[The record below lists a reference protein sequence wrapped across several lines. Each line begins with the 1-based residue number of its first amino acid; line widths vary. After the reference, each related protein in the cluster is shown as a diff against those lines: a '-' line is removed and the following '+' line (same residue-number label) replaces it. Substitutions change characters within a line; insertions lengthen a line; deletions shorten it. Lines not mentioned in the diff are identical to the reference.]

1 MKRKNLN
8 ETILL
13 SHGGGGEEM
22 NRLIN
27 ETIFA
32 AFDNEILRANNDSA
46 ILNLN
51 LDDLNLDARPNFD
64 RAAASSALNSAASS
78 SCELAFSTDS
88 FVVTPLFFNGGDIG
102 KIAVCGTVNDLAMV
116 GAKPLFLSC
125 ALIIEE
131 GLSLSELR
139 RILDSMASTARSCGV
154 RIVCGDT
161 KVVPR
166 GKCDKIFINTSGIG
180 RILQPA
186 RVQNIK
192 AGAKILLS
200 GDIGRHG
207 AVILAARDEIALS
220 SELQSDCKPLCAA
233 VEKLILQGVKIQ
245 AMRDATRGGLSA
257 VLNEFAS
264 SGGLEFLVREE
275 DIKISD
281 EVVGVCEL
289 LGFEPYELAN
299 EGTFVAIVEDDAE
312 ADRALEILREFDANA
327 AIIGEVREVGHG
339 GGEFEGSS
347 TLKLSAQDE
356 FAGASV
362 MDAASE
368 NRAGQFQ
375 APHAA
380 KGRVI
385 LQNAYGSQRFLELP
399 KGELLPRIC

>member
-1 MKRKNLN
+1 MN

-22 NRLIN
+22 NKLIN

-51 LDDLNLDARPNFD
+51 LDDLNLDAGAGFD
-64 RAAASSALNSAASS
+64 RAANSALNSASS
-78 SCELAFSTDS
+78 SGELAFSTDS

-166 GKCDKIFINTSGIG
+166 DKCDKIFINTSGIG
-180 RILQPA
+180 RVLRPA

-264 SGGLEFLVREE
+264 SSGLEFLVREE

-299 EGTFVAIVEDDAE
+299 EGTFVAIVEDDVE

-339 GGEFEGSS
+339 GGEFEG
-347 TLKLSAQDE
+347 TLMPKLSAQDE
-356 FAGASV
+356 S

-375 APHAA
+375 TPYAT

>member
-1 MKRKNLN
+1 MN

-46 ILNLN
+46 ILNL
-51 LDDLNLDARPNFD
+51 DAGADFD
-64 RAAASSALNSAASS
+64 RVTPSSALNSAASFDG
-78 SCELAFSTDS
+78 ELAFSTDS

-131 GLSLSELR
+131 GLSLSDLR

-180 RILQPA
+180 RVLRPA

-207 AVILAARDEIALS
+207 AVILAARDEIALN

-264 SGGLEFLVREE
+264 SSELEFLVREE

-312 ADRALEILREFDANA
+312 ADRALEILRKFDANA
-327 AIIGEVREVGHG
+327 AIIGEVREVGHDK
-339 GGEFEGSS
+339 GEFKGALTPRPSAYDGSVDVS
-347 TLKLSAQDE
+347 D
-356 FAGASV
+356 AGAV
-362 MDAASE
+362 SE

-375 APHAA
+375 TPHAA

>member
-1 MKRKNLN
+1 MN

-46 ILNLN
+46 ILNL
-51 LDDLNLDARPNFD
+51 DAGAGFD
-64 RAAASSALNSAASS
+64 CTAVSSALNSAASFGG
-78 SCELAFSTDS
+78 ELAFSTDS

-180 RILQPA
+180 RVLRPA

-233 VEKLILQGVKIQ
+233 VEKLILQGVNIQ

-264 SGGLEFLVREE
+264 SSGLEFLVCEE

-299 EGTFVAIVEDDAE
+299 EGTFVAILEDDAE
-312 ADRALEILREFDANA
+312 ANRALEILREFDANA
-327 AIIGEVREVGHG
+327 AIIGEVREVGG
-339 GGEFEGSS
+339 GGGKLQGALMPKLGTRDES
-347 TLKLSAQDE
+347 TGASD
-356 FAGASV
+356 AGAV
-362 MDAASE
+362 SE
-368 NRAGQFQ
+368 NNRAGQFQ
-375 APHAA
+375 TPHAA